1 MDKIKQINSIYDIA
15 KTHASKKEKS
25 ALNTSTKNAAGTFE
39 KKIKKT
45 SAAELKKN
53 ISDKL
58 KKLDINSESYQKLSK
73 SIFLESVILWEFGDD
88 IINDPSFHQII
99 EKITSA
105 INSNEKASKDLATLV
120 KQLSK

>member
-1 MDKIKQINSIYDIA
+1 MDKIKQINSIYDIT
-15 KTHASKKEKS
+15 KTHVSKKEKS
-25 ALNTSTKNAAGTFE
+25 ALNTSTKNAASTFE

-53 ISDKL
+53 ISEKL
-58 KKLDINSESYQKLSK
+58 KKLDVNSENYHKLSK
-73 SIFLESVILWEFGDD
+73 RIFLESVILWEFGDD
-88 IINDPSFHQII
+88 IINDPDFHQII

-105 INSNEKASKDLATLV
+105 INNNEKAFKDLATLV